1 MMDTLKQ
8 SLSKELLSAKQ
19 RTYADIVEFLDKRWH
34 VKQNSQTIERMKV
47 LDKAL
52 QSPSKKINTILVAG
66 TNGKSLTINFTTQL
80 LRAEGLKVGSFYS
93 PHTLTYNER
102 FAVNSE
108 TITNKAFVEVINEII
123 AAAEEL
129 AIEPGAQE
137 LLAMAA
143 LKYFADQGV
152 DVAVL
157 EVNEGG
163 TFNPVNI
170 CNAHV
175 ATITRVT
182 PCDTDTDEVKLQ
194 AGIEDVMGIVKQ
206 GTHVVS
212 GDQNKGHLQR
222 MHQLADKAKG
232 LWAMPIRKLATLTY
246 PFEQLHGRCAALA
259 ERTAQIY
266 AEHALGK
273 DATVVSDSLLI
284 KPKGQRGRPTLDEK
298 RRSELYPRK
307 TLEQFWKETTN
318 QLPSRFQ
325 LLDKEKPSILLD
337 NASNIDAFKNLL
349 LGIRLLHYQRPL
361 KGLTIVIGAA
371 KKSLY
376 SEEFLKMIRYFF
388 KKTSGQLIV
397 CPLDETLPRVGEG
410 TSWDAEQVANDAK
423 SMKVKARA
431 CASFEE
437 AFDAAK
443 KSVDERNGL
452 VVITGSQSIIHQYW
466 KHKGIKKF

>member
-8 SLSKELLSAKQ
+8 SLSKGLLSAKQ
-19 RTYADIVEFLDKRWH
+19 RTYADIVEFLDKRCN
-34 VKQNSQTIERMKV
+34 VKQNAQTIERMKV

-52 QSPSKKINTILVAG
+52 QSPSKKVSTILVAG

-80 LRAEGLKVGSFYS
+80 LKAEGLKVGSFYS

-102 FAVNSE
+102 FAINSE
-108 TITNKAFVEVINEII
+108 TITNKAFTEVANEVVS
-123 AAAEEL
+123 AAEEL
-129 AIEPGAQE
+129 GIESGAQE

-143 LKYFADQGV
+143 LKYFADQDV

-157 EVNEGG
+157 EVDQGG
-163 TFNPVNI
+163 TYNPVNI

-182 PCDTDTDEVKLQ
+182 PRDVNVDENKLQ
-194 AGIEDVMGIVKQ
+194 VGIEDVMGIVKE

-222 MHQLADKAKG
+222 MHKLTDKMKG
-232 LWAMPIRKLATLTY
+232 LWAMPIRKLAALNY

-273 DATVVSDSLLI
+273 DATVVMDSLLI

-298 RRSELYPRK
+298 RRAELYPRK

-361 KGLTIVIGAA
+361 KGLTILLGTA
-371 KKSLY
+371 KN
-376 SEEFLKMIRYFF
+376 
-388 KKTSGQLIV
+388 
-397 CPLDETLPRVGEG
+397 TL
-410 TSWDAEQVANDAK
+410 
-423 SMKVKARA
+423 
-431 CASFEE
+431 
-437 AFDAAK
+437 
-443 KSVDERNGL
+443 
-452 VVITGSQSIIHQYW
+452 
-466 KHKGIKKF
+466 